1 MILTHSSPQCRFF
14 SSHFGGGWIVAD
26 TDGAT
31 EFLESYFS
39 ESAYDLGLSVREFG
53 WMVEP
58 WQLED
63 LSKALLA
70 ADIRVAES

>member
-14 SSHFGGGWIVAD
+14 SSPLGGGWIVAD
-26 TDGAT
+26 TDTAA
-31 EFLESYFS
+31 EFLEEYFS
-39 ESAYDLGLSVREFG
+39 ESAYDLGMQVRHFG
-53 WMVEP
+53 WLVEP

-70 ADIRVAES
+70 ADIRVASS